1 MAGPILFYRVRTNN
15 MLLYGKEIDDDENIF
30 RDNRRDLGITHF
42 TYDSRIDC
50 CDPYR
55 RVYNSITILGLVDS
69 GFDIAIYSYC
79 KTNQKLSIVKMR
91 VLIGLLF
98 FFRDIYRLLYEKGDD
113 KHEKEKRNF
122 WINCRF
128 FIDNIYRRTLVNLVN
143 HQIFKN
149 SLKKMMAQV
158 LCLGFHFSFSR
169 NLHMVL

>member
-15 MLLYGKEIDDDENIF
+15 MLLYGKEMDDDENIF
-30 RDNRRDLGITHF
+30 RDNRCDLSITHF

-98 FFRDIYRLLYEKGDD
+98 FPRYLQTPL
-113 KHEKEKRNF
+113 
-122 WINCRF
+122 
-128 FIDNIYRRTLVNLVN
+128 
-143 HQIFKN
+143 
-149 SLKKMMAQV
+149 
-158 LCLGFHFSFSR
+158 
-169 NLHMVL
+169 